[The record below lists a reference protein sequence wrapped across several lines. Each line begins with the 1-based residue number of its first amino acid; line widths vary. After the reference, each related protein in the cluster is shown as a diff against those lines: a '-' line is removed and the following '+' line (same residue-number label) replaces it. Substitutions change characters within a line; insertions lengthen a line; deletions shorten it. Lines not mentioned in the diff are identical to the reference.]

1 MGSDTAA
8 LPGAITVQ
16 PGEESRVFRGDA
28 SGPARPADALA
39 LIATQDESPD
49 DGGSQSPL
57 GVLVVG
63 LPSSPDPPGTRSAA
77 PARWPGPRCRRG
89 QCVGSVSRKCAA
101 SSARELTPNLA

>member
-1 MGSDTAA
+1 MGSDTTD

-28 SGPARPADALA
+28 SGPARPGDALA

-57 GVLVVG
+57 GI
-63 LPSSPDPPGTRSAA
+63 SSSASRA
-77 PARWPGPRCRRG
+77 PAYAW
-89 QCVGSVSRKCAA
+89 
-101 SSARELTPNLA
+101 SSTSGTAPW